1 MSPSSLSSSL
11 YWIACAVTLAACGG
25 GSGAAGDGGLLGNKD
40 SSGAASSG
48 VAGSKT
54 IGSLTSADTKA
65 ICDWTASLYGGYGG
79 EVTCD
84 DGAGFIMT
92 ITGPKDLAECLAKAA
107 TVPSTCKSTVAQA
120 EACTRALSTCDESD
134 DAAAAAA
141 CTAMMT
147 CVN

>member
-1 MSPSSLSSSL
+1 MSRSSSSLSL
-11 YWIACAVTLAACGG
+11 YWIAWAVTLAACGG

-40 SSGAASSG
+40 SSAAATSG

-54 IGSLTSADTKA
+54 IGNLTSADTKA
-65 ICDWTASLYGGYGG
+65 MCDWTASLYGGYGG
-79 EVTCD
+79 EVVC
-84 DGAGFIMT
+84 AGGSGLTLT
-92 ITGPKDLAECLAKAA
+92 IIGPKDLTECLAKAA
-107 TVPSTCKSTVAQA
+107 TVPSTCNATVAQA

-141 CTAMMT
+141 CTAMMA

>member
-1 MSPSSLSSSL
+1 
-11 YWIACAVTLAACGG
+11 
-25 GSGAAGDGGLLGNKD
+25 LGNKD
-40 SSGAASSG
+40 GSAAASSG
-48 VAGSKT
+48 VTGSKT
-54 IGSLTSADTKA
+54 IGTLTAADKKA

-79 EVTCD
+79 EVVCD
-84 DGAGFIMT
+84 DGTGFILT
-92 ITGPKDLAECLAKAA
+92 ITGPEDLTECLAQAA
-107 TVPSTCKSTVAQA
+107 TIPSTCKSTVAQA